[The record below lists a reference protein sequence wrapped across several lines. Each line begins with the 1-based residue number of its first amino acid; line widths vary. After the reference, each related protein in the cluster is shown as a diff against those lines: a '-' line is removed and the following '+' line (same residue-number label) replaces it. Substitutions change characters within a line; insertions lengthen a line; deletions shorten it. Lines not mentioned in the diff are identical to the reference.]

1 MATYIADRY
10 RLKKKMNGDGNMAS
24 ILLCEDT
31 DVDNDERGSFVIIKM
46 FNKPNIGDEDLQK
59 QVFNREVESLDKLNH
74 KNIVRILDRGF
85 DESFQAFF
93 IVLEYIQ
100 GKNFKEAFEDICK
113 YEYVQKLEL
122 MEQVVEGIEY
132 LHKKNIVHRDL
143 KPSNLMFDK
152 D

>member
-1 MATYIADRY
+1 
-10 RLKKKMNGDGNMAS
+10 MAS

-31 DVDNDERGSFVIIKM
+31 DVDNNERDSSVIIKM

-100 GKNFKEAFEDICK
+100 GENFKEAFEDICR

-132 LHKKNIVHRDL
+132 FLTI
-143 KPSNLMFDK
+143 
-152 D
+152 